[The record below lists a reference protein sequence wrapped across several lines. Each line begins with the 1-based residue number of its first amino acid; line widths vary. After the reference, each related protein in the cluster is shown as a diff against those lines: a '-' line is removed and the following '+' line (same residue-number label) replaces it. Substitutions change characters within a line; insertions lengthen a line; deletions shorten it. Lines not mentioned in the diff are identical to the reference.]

1 MVLISGVRHLTNNC
15 FTNRLDSFILAAM
28 EEQTTEKQLPDSVE
42 LLKTLLLS
50 AQKQLKEKD
59 RKIHSLH
66 SLINAYQEEKRLAQ
80 AHRFGASSEKD
91 SPQQRLFDEAEV
103 GADTL
108 DEADEKIVTP
118 VKSHQRRG
126 GRNKLPANLPRVEVI
141 HDLSDDEKQCTCGC
155 AKEKI
160 GEEVSEQLDIIP
172 AKVSVIRHIRY
183 KYNCQQCDTPP
194 STAPMPPQ
202 PIPKSQASP
211 GFLAYVVTS
220 KYADALPLYRQ
231 CNILK
236 RSGIE
241 YARNTLCH
249 QVVKAGLSK
258 RELNI

>member
-1 MVLISGVRHLTNNC
+1 MVLISGVRHRTNNC
-15 FTNRLDSFILAAM
+15 FTNRRDSFILAVM

-103 GADTL
+103 GADT
-108 DEADEKIVTP
+108 
-118 VKSHQRRG
+118 
-126 GRNKLPANLPRVEVI
+126 
-141 HDLSDDEKQCTCGC
+141 
-155 AKEKI
+155 
-160 GEEVSEQLDIIP
+160 
-172 AKVSVIRHIRY
+172 
-183 KYNCQQCDTPP
+183 PP

-241 YARNTLCH
+241 CARNTLCH